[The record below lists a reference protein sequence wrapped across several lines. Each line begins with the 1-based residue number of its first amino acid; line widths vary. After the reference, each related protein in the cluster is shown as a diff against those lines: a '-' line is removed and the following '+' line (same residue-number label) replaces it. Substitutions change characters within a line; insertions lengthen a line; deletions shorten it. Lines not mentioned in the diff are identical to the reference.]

1 MGSACAL
8 LTELRHFTTTPPAL
22 PPSQHCDCVN
32 NVWLLGI
39 RHFLRDP
46 HSDARGR
53 YLPYKLTHVQLRIY
67 SPRLR
72 GHHEKKEEEESR
84 R

>member
-39 RHFLRDP
+39 RDVISYEILIRMHE
-46 HSDARGR
+46 DAT
-53 YLPYKLTHVQLRIY
+53 YPTN
-67 SPRLR
+67 
-72 GHHEKKEEEESR
+72 
-84 R
+84 